1 VSRRRAVELA
11 DDEISFLRTCLEY
24 LALRVRDHPADPDL
38 AGVASAPGARELTM
52 IAAIESTLADAQDI
66 G

>member
-1 VSRRRAVELA
+1 VSRRRTVELA

-24 LALRVRDHPADPDL
+24 LALRVRDHPSDPDL
-38 AGVASAPGARELTM
+38 AGVASEPGARELTL
-52 IAAIESTLADAQDI
+52 IAGIESALADAEDI